1 MSSQMTCVLHI
12 TSDISG
18 EIRQLNDTTWA
29 KVKSAASDRRKF
41 RQESKYFSIILEDT
55 YKETDGYHM
64 QCYQNFTAVPQ
75 VSSTSDSSKQ
85 HHLKSD
91 SICPFTSSSGIFPHA
106 YLSCKKVWKSLGW
119 NRQTEKL
126 GNCESFAATDAIVKA
141 AQTMN
146 DFPMLSKISG
156 IDLIAKDVKYHHSCG
171 RIYLQCAQRTTEIK
185 DCNPKVQA
193 HSSAFEHLQ
202 QHIKHTHSLTMME
215 QSY

>member
-1 MSSQMTCVLHI
+1 MTCVLHI

-18 EIRQLNDTTWA
+18 EIRQFNDTTWA
-29 KVKSAASDRRKF
+29 KVKSAASDKRTF
-41 RQESKYFSIILEDT
+41 RQESKYFSIILEDR

-91 SICPFTSSSGIFPHA
+91 SICPSTSSSGIFPHA
-106 YLSCKKVWKSLGW
+106 YLSCNKKFGSHLGGTG
-119 NRQTEKL
+119 RQK
-126 GNCESFAATDAIVKA
+126 NWESFAATDAIIKA

-156 IDLIAKDVKYHHSCG
+156 IDLIAKDVKYHHSCR

-202 QHIKHTHSLTMME
+202 QHIQHTHSLTMME